1 MAEPTIKIPDPVT
14 IETKV
19 PARLMQEIESLVKA
33 GWYPDLDS
41 VVLEALRRFADTHRE
56 ELIEAFAR
64 EDLEWGLR
72 GRD

>member
-1 MAEPTIKIPDPVT
+1 MAQATIKAPDPVT
-14 IETKV
+14 FEAKV
-19 PARLMQEIESLVKA
+19 PARLMREIEALIEA
-33 GWYPDLDS
+33 GWYPNLDT

-64 EDLEWGLR
+64 EDIEWGLR